1 MSEWMDIDGMAE
13 EQPERR
19 IHIERYEYAAS
30 VLAGKRVLDC
40 ACGMG
45 YGTAILSA
53 TCDATGVDIDPEAIR
68 LAMRKYPE
76 LKFCIA
82 DFNLLNAAGFLQ
94 DFDALVSFETLEH
107 LAAPAELINRLPE
120 NIVELVVSAPIRPT
134 VGWNPWHKTDFT
146 HGSLCTM
153 IEQAGFRIVYV
164 KSQPW
169 VDGKGD
175 LYLMVH
181 ARRGNWTL

>member
-1 MSEWMDIDGMAE
+1 MAEWMDISEMAP
-13 EQPERR
+13 EQPEKR
-19 IHIERYEYAAS
+19 IHMERYEYAAS

-45 YGTAILSA
+45 YGTAILSI
-53 TCDATGVDIDPEAIR
+53 TCDATGVDIDPAAILR
-68 LAMRKYPE
+68 AMDKYPE
-76 LKFCIA
+76 RKFCIA
-82 DFNLLNAAGFLQ
+82 DFNLLEIGGFLQ
-94 DFDALVSFETLEH
+94 NFDALVSFETLEH
-107 LAAPAELINRLPE
+107 LEDPALLIGRLPD

-164 KSQPW
+164 KSQQW